1 MAKRQEIKYQWPNGY
16 KGPADTTMELH
27 KLIHTIHVITPDEE
41 QIFEA
46 LLYFDY
52 VNSTEMPEFT
62 EPTNIKFNYNAD

>member
-16 KGPADTTMELH
+16 KGPVDTTMELS

-62 EPTNIKFNYNAD
+62 KLTNIKFNYNAD